1 MAGALTF
8 FNKGPGREDFVS
20 IINHSGPRP
29 VGVDRDYVDVIEAIR
44 DQLPGVERFVALEGA
59 REGWLD
65 YEAEIAAAS
74 EAFDPVD
81 IDENDL
87 ITINY
92 ASGATAKRFRTAAA
106 GPALSAAWP

>member
-1 MAGALTF
+1 LAGALTF
-8 FNKGPGREDFVS
+8 FNKGPGREGFVS
-20 IINHSGPRP
+20 IINHSGARP

-92 ASGATAKRFRTAAA
+92 TSGATAKRFRTAAA

>member
-1 MAGALTF
+1 MRRRACPELGRRINLLQQR
-8 FNKGPGREDFVS
+8 PGKRGF
-20 IINHSGPRP
+20 R
-29 VGVDRDYVDVIEAIR
+29 
-44 DQLPGVERFVALEGA
+44 